1 MRNII
6 SKILLTLIGILG
18 CSISSNACHHKE
30 KKETTCTQSQAREKI
45 NKNEKINCLYG
56 VPSSEFK
63 SVESKQDK
71 TDSNNK
77 KKDNSESK
85 KKNGNSK

>member
-1 MRNII
+1 MRNFIN
-6 SKILLTLIGILG
+6 KILLTLIGILG
-18 CSISSNACHHKE
+18 CSYSSYACHKE
-30 KKETTCTQSQAREKI
+30 KKDTTCTQSQAREKI

-71 TDSNNK
+71 TDTNNK

-85 KKNGNSK
+85 KKSENSK